1 MLTIFV
7 GWSHHR
13 LGKRFSH
20 FDGST
25 TSGRTRT
32 LRCFI
37 IFPNRFFPARS
48 ESVRSGWIH
57 VAGKWDPHQL
67 LCFGPI
73 SECLLSRAS
82 VYYYIVPIHLFMYFV
97 FFLSLGFLP
106 FEGPRKRKRVC
117 AVWHEPRL
125 SEGFCRPLSE
135 ISVDLP
141 FKDCLS
147 REEVLLAL
155 PWILLAN
162 TCSSRLP
169 VAS

>member
-1 MLTIFV
+1 MKYNFWSMLTIFV

-97 FFLSLGFLP
+97 FFFVFRVPSLWGPEEAEACVRCMARASLIWGFLSP
-106 FEGPRKRKRVC
+106 AFRDI
-117 AVWHEPRL
+117 
-125 SEGFCRPLSE
+125 CRP
-135 ISVDLP
+135 
-141 FKDCLS
+141 
-147 REEVLLAL
+147 
-155 PWILLAN
+155 
-162 TCSSRLP
+162 P
-169 VAS
+169 V